1 LWLGQALRQ
10 ACTPRPGRFILSA
23 PFAQIINIRTSAIR
37 IVCLMFVCS
46 HRDRAQRASVE
57 ARGHPQNRSL
67 VAAQRCCANLVR
79 SDGPIPSRPKAQP
92 LQETSRQPSRKRAM
106 QTGIVGVDTPSTHR
120 EANSPYSC
128 DNSRIAGETG
138 LCPNS
143 RRSREMCNASRKG
156 ISNMEKRR
164 QSRGRTCG
172 LIASVC

>member
-1 LWLGQALRQ
+1 MHASAWPLHLISALRANHQ
-10 ACTPRPGRFILSA
+10 HSHKRDTDCLFD
-23 PFAQIINIRTSAIR
+23 
-37 IVCLMFVCS
+37 VCLFAPRS
-46 HRDRAQRASVE
+46 RSARTVE

-138 LCPNS
+138 LCANS